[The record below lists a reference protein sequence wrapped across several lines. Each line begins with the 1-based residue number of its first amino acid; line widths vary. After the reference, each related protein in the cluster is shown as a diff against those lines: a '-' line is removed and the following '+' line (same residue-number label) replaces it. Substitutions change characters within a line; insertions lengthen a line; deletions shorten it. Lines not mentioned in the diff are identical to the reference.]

1 MDRRAA
7 VFLVFAVVCVVLVPF
22 TDDSYRWV
30 PIVTSIA
37 YVVLALASF
46 LDALS
51 RRRSS

>member
-7 VFLVFAVVCVVLVPF
+7 IFIVFAVVCAVLVPL
-22 TDDSYRWV
+22 TDDKYRWV
-30 PIVTSIA
+30 PIVTAIT